1 MELAVRAMGSLLPK
15 LCELLKEEYGLQK
28 GVKKKV
34 QILSRELE
42 AAHAVL
48 REISDMP
55 PDQLNALVRLWARDV
70 REASYDMEDI
80 IDAFLV
86 HVDAPEPAT
95 ETHKLR
101 RLRKKVSSLFKK
113 SKARR
118 NISSQ
123 IQEIYKKLEG
133 LAARRDRYKT
143 PDSVVT
149 KPATTIDPR
158 ILNLYKS
165 ATELVG
171 IEGPKD
177 ELIDMLSLGD
187 DGGDASGPKNSKKM
201 KIVSVVGFGGLGKT
215 TLAKAVYDQ
224 LKPRFKW
231 GAFIPVG
238 RNPDIKKVLRD
249 ILVGLDKEKF
259 MNLNMTMLD
268 EKQLMDELKEFVHEK
283 RCFIVIDD
291 IWDKESWK
299 LIICALQEINCGSR
313 LVITSIYEVAT
324 YAGQAYKIQPL
335 SHDNSKKLLYA
346 RIVDGEGK
354 YIDSPLADECE
365 KVLKKCGGVPLAII
379 TIASLLASKPREDWS

>member
-1 MELAVRAMGSLLPK
+1 MELAVRAMRSLLPK

-55 PDQLNALVRLWARDV
+55 PDQFNTLVRLWARDV
-70 REASYDMEDI
+70 REASYDIEDI

-95 ETHKLR
+95 ETNKLR
-101 RLRKKVSSLFKK
+101 RLRKK
-113 SKARR
+113 
-118 NISSQ
+118 
-123 IQEIYKKLEG
+123 
-133 LAARRDRYKT
+133 ARRDWYKT

-149 KPATTIDPR
+149 KPTTTIDPR

-187 DGGDASGPKNSKKM
+187 DGGDASGPKKM

-238 RNPDIKKVLRD
+238 RNPDVKKVLRD
-249 ILVGLDKEKF
+249 ILVGLDKKKSTQRVNCEGAVFGRRRKWR
-259 MNLNMTMLD
+259 LHWSMLP
-268 EKQLMDELKEFVHEK
+268 Q
-283 RCFIVIDD
+283 
-291 IWDKESWK
+291 
-299 LIICALQEINCGSR
+299 
-313 LVITSIYEVAT
+313 SI
-324 YAGQAYKIQPL
+324 QNIP
-335 SHDNSKKLLYA
+335 
-346 RIVDGEGK
+346 
-354 YIDSPLADECE
+354 PF
-365 KVLKKCGGVPLAII
+365 
-379 TIASLLASKPREDWS
+379 

>member
-123 IQEIYKKLEG
+123 IQEIYKKLAE

-187 DGGDASGPKNSKKM
+187 DGGDASGPKKM

-224 LKPRFKW
+224 LKPWFKW

-268 EKQLMDELKEFVHEK
+268 EKQLMDELKEFVQEK
-283 RCFIVIDD
+283 RYEFNHSTQCWSLHTCIYRD
-291 IWDKESWK
+291 
-299 LIICALQEINCGSR
+299 LIIFQ
-313 LVITSIYEVAT
+313 
-324 YAGQAYKIQPL
+324 
-335 SHDNSKKLLYA
+335 
-346 RIVDGEGK
+346 
-354 YIDSPLADECE
+354 
-365 KVLKKCGGVPLAII
+365 
-379 TIASLLASKPREDWS
+379 